1 MANIADNIKTGL
13 RRIAHTISHADCEIA
28 VRDFMASEF
37 FKGKLKNWF
46 TKTWLV
52 HIKRWCLTYRLDDLI
67 LCNTNNGT
75 ERLNEDLKY
84 DNLDGYKNCSLS
96 ELLTVLVNSFVP
108 KHYKRYIELNVKYGD
123 GYKKYASGI
132 PEYLRNRPKQIVDI
146 LLEKLYRATPDM
158 KVTNVGH
165 NVSHHVES
173 SEEGTAKLTCYN
185 IFLGNETKFC
195 SCCNCHDFRRY
206 RMLCKHFFAVFNSG
220 EAMFS
225 DLSSLFLKHPFMVLD
240 NNLFG
245 ENCINDQVSSD
256 YIYANRDTNNTSKEQ
271 EPKLKIDCK
280 YDELPVKTSL
290 LQEQKIK

>member
-1 MANIADNIKTGL
+1 M
-13 RRIAHTISHADCEIA
+13 
-28 VRDFMASEF
+28 
-37 FKGKLKNWF
+37 
-46 TKTWLV
+46 
-52 HIKRWCLTYRLDDLI
+52 
-67 LCNTNNGT
+67 
-75 ERLNEDLKY
+75 
-84 DNLDGYKNCSLS
+84 
-96 ELLTVLVNSFVP
+96 LTVLINSFIP

-132 PEYLRNRPKQIVDI
+132 PEYLRNRPKQVVDI

-165 NVSHHVES
+165 NVFQVES
-173 SEEGTAKLTCYN
+173 SEEGTAILTCYN

-195 SCCNCHDFRRY
+195 SCNCHDFRRY

-245 ENCINDQVSSD
+245 ENYINDQVSSD
-256 YIYANRDTNNTSKEQ
+256 YIYANRDTNNINKEQ
-271 EPKLKIDCK
+271 EPKLEIDCK
-280 YDELPVKTSL
+280 YDELPVKRSL
-290 LQEQKIK
+290 LKSRKINIRGNLKQLIDLTFVTNDTNIIKELHEDIVSILNKYNEKIGQGSLMVRD